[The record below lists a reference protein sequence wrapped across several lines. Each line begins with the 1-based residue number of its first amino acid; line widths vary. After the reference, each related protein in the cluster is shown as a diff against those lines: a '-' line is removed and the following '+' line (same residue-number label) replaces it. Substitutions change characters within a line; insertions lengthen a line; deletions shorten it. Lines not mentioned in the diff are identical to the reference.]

1 MCKIV
6 KTIHHLEIRKMYS
19 VKDCGKKIESWTG
32 QNLLVLFFIG
42 LGIFLSI
49 IHFLAPITLASR
61 TVEIIFSS
69 TLSLAGILIAVVGV
83 LLAIC
88 HSRNLIG
95 TEAGKKYLILFE
107 ILTLSV
113 IIGFATSLLALYS
126 LANPECKILLTVLP
140 LLFCSIIYMNI
151 VIVPTTVITILRG
164 KDE

>member
-1 MCKIV
+1 
-6 KTIHHLEIRKMYS
+6 MYS
-19 VKDCGKKIESWTG
+19 VKDCWKKIEQWTV
-32 QNLLVLFFIG
+32 QNLLVILFFLG

-49 IHFLAPITLASR
+49 IHFLAPITLTSK

-88 HSRNLIG
+88 HSHNLIG
-95 TEAGKKYLILFE
+95 TEAGKKYQILLCL
-107 ILTLSV
+107 LTLSV
-113 IIGFATSLLALYS
+113 TIGFATSLLALYS

-151 VIVPTTVITILRG
+151 VIVPTTVINIAR
-164 KDE
+164 